1 MTTQATVVSAVDV
14 LKAQIAA
21 LKAQAKEVAKA
32 ERTAAKTATK
42 TATAAQRAVVKELNK
57 LHSEALRMNAK
68 LDEATAKTAAVAAEA
83 EKSKQIGEAYAAL
96 VARLA
101 AVDLTVADFKKAL
114 PALSAQPAVAEAV

>member
-1 MTTQATVVSAVDV
+1 MTTQATVVSAES

-42 TATAAQRAVVKELNK
+42 TATADQRAAAKELNK
-57 LHSEALRMNAK
+57 LHAEALRMNEK
-68 LDEATAKTAAVAAEA
+68 LDKATAKTAAVAAEA